1 MSFPPH
7 DKHPFWTV
15 LKELLRII
23 RIILE
28 TVLNN
33 N

>member
-1 MSFPPH
+1 MRLPPH

-33 N
+33 I

>member
-1 MSFPPH
+1 MKFPH